1 MNDKVKKESITPNIF
16 MIAVSILIILI
27 IPGQI
32 DNSVQA
38 DRLGPRFVPYAACA
52 LVLLPNL
59 LQMCTKALRNK
70 RARDAGTPEPSS
82 GAAKPPFG
90 GICQRLVRQYWV
102 LAAVMAMAFTA
113 TFVVKYLGYVVTYC
127 LLCAG
132 MLLLFREKRWY
143 HYLIT
148 FALVAAVYI
157 GFTRFLYVPLPSL
170 F

>member
-1 MNDKVKKESITPNIF
+1 
-16 MIAVSILIILI
+16 MIALAILMILI
-27 IPGQI
+27 IPAQI

-59 LQMCTKALRNK
+59 LQMCMKMLRNQK
-70 RARDAGTPEPSS
+70 ARNA
-82 GAAKPPFG
+82 GAAETASGEARPPFG
-90 GICQRLVRQYWV
+90 EACRRLVRQYWA
-102 LAAVMAMAFTA
+102 LAAVIVMAFAA
-113 TFVVKYLGYVVTYC
+113 TFVVEYLGYVITYC

-143 HYLIT
+143 YYLIVFT
-148 FALVAAVYI
+148 LVAAVYI
-157 GFTRFLYVPLPSL
+157 GFTKFLYVPLPSL

>member
-1 MNDKVKKESITPNIF
+1 
-16 MIAVSILIILI
+16 
-27 IPGQI
+27 
-32 DNSVQA
+32 
-38 DRLGPRFVPYAACA
+38 
-52 LVLLPNL
+52 
-59 LQMCTKALRNK
+59 
-70 RARDAGTPEPSS
+70 
-82 GAAKPPFG
+82 
-90 GICQRLVRQYWV
+90 
-102 LAAVMAMAFTA
+102 MAMAFTA

-143 HYLIT
+143 YYLIT